1 VTAFGFSI
9 PRARRSLISAA
20 LLASIAFAPAA
31 TQQERRSSECQPAGR
46 IAALP
51 QLPEASGIAVSRSVP
66 GRLWAHNDSG
76 PVLFALDTRGALTGR
91 FALSDLKLDDWEAV
105 AVGPCPDGSCVYVA
119 DIGDNN
125 ANRKRITIYRFPEP
139 SGSEGT
145 VTVKDAFHAT
155 YPDGPQ
161 DAEAFFVMPDG
172 GLFIVTKG
180 ETGAVTMYRFPRE
193 LKSGATHQLER
204 VGKPRGSAKLPQNER
219 ITDGA
224 ASANGESIV
233 LRTSDTLTFHRS
245 ADLLAGNW
253 TAMRTVD
260 LKPIREPQGEGVAVG
275 ADGTVYLVGEG
286 AAAGSFARLTCT
298 VPARM

>member
-1 VTAFGFSI
+1 M
-9 PRARRSLISAA
+9 A
-20 LLASIAFAPAA
+20 LPPAA
-31 TQQERRSSECQPAGR
+31 THQERRSSECQRDGK

-76 PVLFALDTRGALTGR
+76 PVLFALDARGTVTGR
-91 FALSDLKLDDWEAV
+91 FAVSGVRLDDWEAV
-105 AVGPCPDGSCVYVA
+105 AVGPCPDGSCVYLA

-145 VTVKDAFHAT
+145 ATVKDAFHAT

-161 DAEAFFVMPDG
+161 DAEAFFVTPDG

-180 ETGAVTMYRFPRE
+180 ETGAVAMYRFPRE

-204 VGKPRGSAKLPQNER
+204 VGKPRGSAKPPQNER
-219 ITDGA
+219 VTDGA
-224 ASANGESIV
+224 VSANGESIV
-233 LRTSDTLTFHRS
+233 LRTHDTLTFHRA

-253 TAMRTVD
+253 TAVMTVD

-275 ADGTVYLVGEG
+275 DDGTVYLVGEG
-286 AAAGSFARLTCT
+286 AASGSFARLICS
-298 VPARM
+298 ASSR